1 MENILSEFKSENLD
15 IKLTNEKLF
24 IKTETSN
31 ETFALRSVN
40 GIGVI
45 DLVIEYNEDLTKW
58 EKTASGPYFIM
69 LLGALFILGTLLF
82 IFGTLFGEGK
92 IELGI
97 VFIYLGLGVAFII
110 YGYKLIDKIKKKE
123 PKLMSAIRIMMN
135 SGNRDFQFDKDG
147 NESKNIAEFVAKV
160 ESTLT
165 SYHKNNL

>member
-1 MENILSEFKSENLD
+1 MENVLSEFKTENLD

-45 DLVIEYNEDLTKW
+45 DLVIEFNEDLTKW
-58 EKTASGPYFIM
+58 KKTTTAPYFIM
-69 LLGALFILGTLLF
+69 ILGALFLLAPF
-82 IFGTLFGEGK
+82 QLKK

-97 VFIYLGLGVAFII
+97 VFMYLGLGIAAII
-110 YGYKLIDKIKKKE
+110 YGYKLMVQNKKKE

-147 NESKNIAEFVAKV
+147 NESYKIAKFIAKV

>member
-1 MENILSEFKSENLD
+1 MENVLSEFKSENLD

-45 DLVIEYNEDLTKW
+45 DLVIEFNEDLTKW
-58 EKTASGPYFIM
+58 KKATTAPYFIII
-69 LLGALFILGTLLF
+69 LGALFLLAPF
-82 IFGTLFGEGK
+82 QPKK

-97 VFIYLGLGVAFII
+97 VFMYLGLGIAAII
-110 YGYKLIDKIKKKE
+110 YGYNLMVQNKKKE

-147 NESKNIAEFVAKV
+147 NESKKIAKFVAKV